1 MNWIKKSYNKCVEYL
16 STHKK
21 VALVLSHGGLHLLV
35 LLILIIVAL
44 LLYHETYRNETV
56 DVKHVKVDV
65 SNYSND
71 TEELMCYFV
80 GLMYGVIDLNN
91 NIQEKDS
98 FNINFTFFRA
108 DTLIS
113 EDYFDDYDYP
123 FSISNAL
130 FSIDIKSNN
139 SQLEKN
145 SIYKNSINSYIID
158 KTQTRINYEKQIPLT
173 NIGVDIPIQFNLNN
187 NNANKKSPT
196 SVLFLEINIDDEVAE
211 EYEFSYVPKL
221 HSIGNTYF
229 AGSSLRIQLG
239 NTELNNLDESNYKPF
254 EIKYVYPVPETITPS
269 YIEYRGGMSIQHIL
283 QNHGIYLIYE
293 DVMARNKANR
303 ISLQYTVLIGAIIAF
318 MLDIIVNLIIKWRKL
333 SKISNRKN
341 SHTKKLLR
349 NKRSH

>member
-1 MNWIKKSYNKCVEYL
+1 MNWIQKSYNKSVEYL

-35 LLILIIVAL
+35 LLILFIVAL
-44 LLYHETYRNETV
+44 LLYHETYRNETI

-65 SNYSND
+65 SNHSND
-71 TEELMCYFV
+71 TEELMCYLV
-80 GLMYGVIDLNN
+80 GLMNGVIDLDN
-91 NIQEKDS
+91 NIEEKDS

-113 EDYFDDYDYP
+113 EDYFDDYNYP
-123 FSISNAL
+123 ISISNAL

-139 SQLEKN
+139 SQLEN
-145 SIYKNSINSYIID
+145 NDTYKNTKDSFIID
-158 KTQTRINYEKQIPLT
+158 KKQTQIYFERQIPLT
-173 NIGVDIPIQFNLNN
+173 NIGVDIPIQFNLNT

-211 EYEFSYVPKL
+211 DYEFGYVPKL
-221 HSIGNTYF
+221 HRIGNSYF
-229 AGSSLRIQLG
+229 AESSLRIQLG
-239 NTELNNLDESNYKPF
+239 NTELDTVDERNYKPF

-269 YIEYRGGMSIQHIL
+269 YIEYRGDISIQHIL
-283 QNHGIYLIYE
+283 QNRGIYLIYE

-333 SKISNRKN
+333 SKTSKRKN
-341 SHTKKLLR
+341 PHTKKLLR
-349 NKRSH
+349 NKRSI